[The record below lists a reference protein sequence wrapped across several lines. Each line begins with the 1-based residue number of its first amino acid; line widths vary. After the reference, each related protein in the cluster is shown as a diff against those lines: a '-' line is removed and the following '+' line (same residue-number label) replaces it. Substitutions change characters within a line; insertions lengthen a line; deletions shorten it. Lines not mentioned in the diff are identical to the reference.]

1 MSGRRLVVIA
11 RRCPEETV
19 EVRAEVG

>member
-11 RRCPEETV
+11 RRCPDETV